1 MSNYIVSGDQHLYIP
16 KALPHDWCMNRFR
29 MLWDFYIEK
38 CKEHEAGLILAGD
51 LVHTTKLNLSETQL
65 LIELLIKLKD
75 NNIETYIISGNH
87 ENIGN
92 GASCLD
98 HFADLFSEMGV
109 TYVKSEV
116 ISTLY
121 HGVSVIGH
129 THLDYKVPIRNNCNP
144 NILVTHVRP
153 TVNQFIKEE
162 VDVAKLIEP
171 YQLTIAGDIHMPLE
185 LFDGKLVYTNA
196 PLNNHFEE
204 KPNTGVILLDTK
216 TLKWQRISTNH
227 LPQLVQVTCKAEEY
241 AGLVLQEGNHYRV
254 EVTGTPQELRK
265 ISTENENIKLLK
277 VPEVVDTYIEVEDAV
292 EIRDLAMEEALIE
305 YMKELKF
312 EDEKITKMITVL
324 KEI

>member
-38 CKEHEAGLILAGD
+38 CKEYDAGLILAGD

-92 GASCLD
+92 GISCLD

-109 TYVKSEV
+109 RYYQADKYKNVTF
-116 ISTLY
+116 
-121 HGVSVIGH
+121 IGH
-129 THLDYKVPIRNNCNP
+129 THLQTGLTDQINKG
-144 NILVTHVRP
+144 ILITHVRP
-153 TVNQFIKEE
+153 TVNQFIQEE

-171 YQLTIAGDIHMPLE
+171 YQLTIAGDIHQAIE

-204 KPNTGVILLDTK
+204 KPNTGVILLDVD

-241 AGLVLQEGNHYRV
+241 DGLVLQEGNHYRV

-312 EDEKITKMITVL
+312 EEDKITKMITVL

>member
-51 LVHTTKLNLSETQL
+51 LFHTTKASMLETQL
-65 LIELLIKLKD
+65 LIELLIKLKY

-92 GASCLD
+92 GVSCLD
-98 HFADLFSEMGV
+98 HFVGLFSEMGV
-109 TYVKSEV
+109 LYIKNTGWPNLALKS
-116 ISTLY
+116 
-121 HGVSVIGH
+121 H
-129 THLDYKVPIRNNCNP
+129 THLSVPIP
-144 NILVTHVRP
+144 IESKILITHVRP
-153 TVNQFIKEE
+153 TVNQFIQEE

-171 YQLTIAGDIHMPLE
+171 YQLTIAGDIHQELE
-185 LFDGKLVYTNA
+185 LYDGKLVYTNA

-204 KPNTGVILLDTK
+204 KPNTGVILLDVD

-241 AGLVLQEGNHYRV
+241 DGLVLQEGNHYRV